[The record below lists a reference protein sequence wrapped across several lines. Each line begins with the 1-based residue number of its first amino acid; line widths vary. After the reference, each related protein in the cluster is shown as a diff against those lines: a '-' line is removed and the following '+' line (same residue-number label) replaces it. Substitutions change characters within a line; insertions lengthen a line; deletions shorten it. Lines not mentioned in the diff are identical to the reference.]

1 MIYFRVVS
9 LNGIYSCAGMEQAE
23 NSEIRNLNISTRE
36 SPATRCLTLR
46 NGNIQEIWKAKKKKN
61 SRLTNALHFE
71 RRFENESAQVSKVQ
85 IKTTV

>member
-1 MIYFRVVS
+1 VSYFEEWK
-9 LNGIYSCAGMEQAE
+9 YP
-23 NSEIRNLNISTRE
+23 RNLE
-36 SPATRCLTLR
+36 
-46 NGNIQEIWKAKKKKN
+46 GKKKKKK